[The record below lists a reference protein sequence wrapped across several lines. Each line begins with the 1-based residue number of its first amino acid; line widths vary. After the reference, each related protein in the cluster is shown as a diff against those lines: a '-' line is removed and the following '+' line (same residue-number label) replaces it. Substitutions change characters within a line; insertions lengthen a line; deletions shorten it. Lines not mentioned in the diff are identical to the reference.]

1 MTGQSGRLLSDVQLD
16 RLVDGELD
24 EREYRAI
31 LASLDKEPGAWK
43 RCALA
48 FLEAQALRREFQLLC
63 TPGRVQPVRPAPALR
78 RYRVWSHVAA
88 MVLTSAATLLVAFG
102 WMQPKQSL
110 DREVPRFANR
120 PVRNETTEPVVMEP
134 AAMSQGAHSA
144 PTLVSAAQP
153 HSSQIAPLGN
163 IKFIEGG
170 DADSRR
176 EIELPVFSVDQQT
189 AATLLESEAP
199 VPWEI
204 ERALRNL
211 GYEVRRDRRWA
222 PVAAGEHEVFV
233 PLEQVEI
240 KPIAHHAY

>member
-1 MTGQSGRLLSDVQLD
+1 MTGQLGRSLSDVQLD

-31 LASLDKEPGAWK
+31 LVSLDNEPGAWK

-48 FLEAQALRREFQLLC
+48 FLEAQALRREFQRLC
-63 TPGRVQPVRPAPALR
+63 TPGCVQPVQSTPAR
-78 RYRVWSHVAA
+78 RSYRVWSHVAA
-88 MVLTSAATLLVAFG
+88 MVLTSAATLFIAFG
-102 WMQPKQSL
+102 WMQSKRTP
-110 DREVPRFANR
+110 DRNVPHFANM
-120 PVRNETTEPVVMEP
+120 PVPSDLMEP
-134 AAMSQGAHSA
+134 AAMSQGAHKA
-144 PTLVSAAQP
+144 PALVSASQSHP
-153 HSSQIAPLGN
+153 SQIAPLGN
-163 IKFIEGG
+163 IKIIEGG
-170 DADSRR
+170 DTEARR

-204 ERALRNL
+204 EQALRNL

-240 KPIAHHAY
+240 KPMAHHAY